1 MTVNPLP
8 IDPTTPDPIALGLKG
23 GVPPEAFDLPEGH
36 PERLG
41 VDAQARAGTNF
52 TAEGLAVYD
61 NFPVLEAIWQAWT
74 VAGYNP
80 NWHELMRRNVRR
92 DMPVL
97 ARALDR
103 LEVERRG

>member
-1 MTVNPLP
+1 MT
-8 IDPTTPDPIALGLKG
+8 IDPQLADDPTPDPIALGLKG
-23 GVPPEAFDLPEGH
+23 GVDPGAIELPEAH
-36 PERLG
+36 PDRLG
-41 VDAQARAGTNF
+41 VDVPARTAANF
-52 TAEGLAVYD
+52 TAEGLTVYD

-74 VAGYNP
+74 IPGYNP

-103 LEVERRG
+103 LEAERNG